1 MMKQMTTQTKM
12 MMVNVM
18 RGYDD
23 DVDNDSDSAYADNED
38 NYYDNELLMMIMQMM
53 MMIIILMR
61 MMMMMMMMMMRM
73 MMQMMMMMMIIL
85 MRMMMMMMEGWMEP
99 VPRAECHRS
108 LLSPVSWSLSPTL
121 SISNLSNFLLI
132 IINSDCLQKFTT
144 PKNKT
149 VSDS

>member
-1 MMKQMTTQTKM
+1 MTTQTKM

-61 MMMMMMMMMMRM
+61 MMMMMM
-73 MMQMMMMMMIIL
+73 
-85 MRMMMMMMEGWMEP
+85 EGWMEP
-99 VPRAECHRS
+99 VPRAECQRS

>member
-38 NYYDNELLMMIMQMM
+38 NYYDNEFLMMIMQMM
-53 MMIIILMR
+53 MMI
-61 MMMMMMMMMMRM
+61 
-73 MMQMMMMMMIIL
+73 IIL

-99 VPRAECHRS
+99 VPRAECQRS
-108 LLSPVSWSLSPTL
+108 LLSPVSWSLSPIL

-144 PKNKT
+144 PKKKT

>member
-61 MMMMMMMMMMRM
+61 MMMMMMMM
-73 MMQMMMMMMIIL
+73 
-85 MRMMMMMMEGWMEP
+85 EGWMEP
-99 VPRAECHRS
+99 VPRAECQRS
-108 LLSPVSWSLSPTL
+108 LLSPVSWSLSPIL

-144 PKNKT
+144 HKKKT
-149 VSDS
+149 VSDT